1 VIFSIF
7 DSELEKRLTKTH
19 DLSNPIL
26 TSVKGTN
33 HSVIFSIFNN
43 ESENILTK
51 TRFLGVCG

>member
-1 VIFSIF
+1 MS
-7 DSELEKRLTKTH
+7 LTKTH

-43 ESENILTK
+43 ESEKSLTK
-51 TRFLGVCG
+51 TRFGRF